1 MMGTFAIAAA
11 LLLRNPFWPIGYEG
25 EREPISA
32 EARVVVKA
40 APEPGDDTQTAKSEQ
55 ETRQKSMERATS
67 RNWIAARKSLRIGGT
82 VLAKQPDGST
92 RSSVFINGRD
102 YADNDYIST
111 NFEGHRFTWR
121 VTGLTDS
128 GTLKLQRVRV
138 RQVVEPPAGPAKL
151 KGDAKPKGEKK

>member
-1 MMGTFAIAAA
+1 MTAVPVIAAA
-11 LLLRNPFWPIGYEG
+11 LPLRNPFWPIGYEG

-32 EARVVVKA
+32 EPRVAVKA
-40 APEPGDDTQTAKSEQ
+40 ATESKEEVETAKSEQ
-55 ETRQKSMERATS
+55 EMREKSMERATS

-102 YADNDYIST
+102 YADNDYVST

-121 VTGLTDS
+121 VTGLTES
-128 GTLKLQRVRV
+128 GTLKLQRIRV
-138 RQVVEPPAGPAKL
+138 RPVDDGQTKIKL
-151 KGDAKPKGEKK
+151 KGEKNK